1 MKRWRSELSSRKMLS
16 YYTVPSSSQ
25 RTLHSCLPFYFL
37 SDWPPN
43 PNPEKEKMRKV
54 SPYLIFPLLCTLYL
68 IRLSALFFPNN
79 QVKSNNTSNRFDF
92 IVTLTSG
99 KNLWPP
105 SQKWSD
111 DSTFRKTYATYV
123 TYAKWALKAG
133 SLLVK
138 VRVLKVERLG

>member
-1 MKRWRSELSSRKMLS
+1 MKRWRSELLSRKMLS

-25 RTLHSCLPFYFL
+25 RTLHSCLPLYFL

-43 PNPEKEKMRKV
+43 PNPEKVKMRKV
-54 SPYLIFPLLCTLYL
+54 SPYLISPLLCTLYL

-79 QVKSNNTSNRFDF
+79 QVKSNNRSNRFNF

-111 DSTFRKTYATYV
+111 DSYLQENLRNLCNLCQVSPKS
-123 TYAKWALKAG
+123 G
-133 SLLVK
+133 
-138 VRVLKVERLG
+138 

>member
-25 RTLHSCLPFYFL
+25 RALHSCLPLYFL

-43 PNPEKEKMRKV
+43 PNPEKVKMRKV
-54 SPYLIFPLLCTLYL
+54 SPYLISPLLCTLYL

-79 QVKSNNTSNRFDF
+79 QVKSNNRSNRFNF

-111 DSTFRKTYATYV
+111 DSYLQENLRNLCNLCQVSPKS
-123 TYAKWALKAG
+123 G
-133 SLLVK
+133 
-138 VRVLKVERLG
+138 

>member
-37 SDWPPN
+37 SDWRPN
-43 PNPEKEKMRKV
+43 PNLEKEKMRKV

-79 QVKSNNTSNRFDF
+79 QVKSNNTSNRFNF

-111 DSTFRKTYATYV
+111 DSYLQENLRNLCNLCQVSPKS
-123 TYAKWALKAG
+123 G
-133 SLLVK
+133 
-138 VRVLKVERLG
+138 